1 MPQTTAQEIGD
12 RLLQTPT
19 NEPRA
24 ALGGILQQEAQRGTA
39 FEDVSGEIGRHFL
52 GADVS
57 GQREAYE
64 QQAGIARARQSYSQW
79 SPSTLDVAQE
89 NMVPFYS
96 TIHQFNLTN
105 AHTEARR
112 RLEAGRATPED
123 FDVIARHERQ
133 AHLYEQAGLPAQI
146 TRTIAGLPAIAGEAY
161 VGGRLVGAAGQALG
175 ATRLA
180 AGAAAQAPRL
190 TAAAGWA
197 GRTAATTAAMP
208 SMYLPEAAQNAAEN
222 GGNWSDARN
231 LGPAYGVGF
240 LNTAVLGSVMGHG
253 GPKGVTGYLARI
265 AVGMGEQQAADTIS
279 AMSGMRRHGGIME
292 SMWAGQYGEAAQHA
306 TLQALTFGML
316 GAMHHDWSPSENP
329 VLQSVRNAFD
339 FAGRSARR
347 SEAAAEI
354 LRQGQAPMQAALQ
367 ANPNLTRAEAMEVVR
382 TLPEGP
388 VRDHAR
394 AIAQAMPTEVS
405 RAARERPSLEQNQVG
420 MGELK
425 QGQPMPPGEARAQP
439 PAQQPGQVPTPPP
452 TPRVESPITPDQA
465 DAALATEQAKGPSRN
480 RVEPRT
486 RPTEPATVV
495 PTPFDGLKSHEIG
508 ALAEHFG
515 SAATTPTGLLKAIE
529 TWRKQRGYSPE
540 RVKNMVDA
548 LVEASRMPAVTPEPK
563 AAQPPPKPVETPPA
577 TTVQAAAR
585 PENAWNH
592 TGTEFRDSPA
602 GHVEFTGRDG
612 KTYTIKEQYI
622 KPGERESS
630 PHGGVILRVHDAA
643 GAEVGHVGFFRN
655 AEGHWQ
661 AEGLHV
667 DKSVREGKE
676 KRTGV
681 SGAMYDFI
689 ASQGEHV
696 IPSGGQTPEGKR
708 FWQRNREMGQP
719 APKVEAPAPTEPAKP
734 KLVKEQAPEVAAA
747 KIRAAELQRIQAEA
761 EHMGLEGHRDYWN
774 RLKPQDRE
782 DFARAMKAKK
792 MTLDEWIPLPD
803 EVKAQLRMENPE
815 VDLTPQEKAEARKQ
829 MDVRQQRGRESE
841 NPLPEELQARIARV
855 PDEVLSERDRR
866 IVSLRLQGNTY
877 EIIGEKIGV
886 KRQRIDQLLNGMKGK
901 PGIKARLMEHDAA
914 TWSEGFDKTIAKSRE
929 RAGLSS
935 QESSLGEALSRETPD
950 VFELHDEVDGI
961 IRRAMEQGKDPHEML
976 AAEFPEA
983 METLGQDGVEELVTA
998 ALEARDEIAANLRNA
1013 QRRGDGEASFRRKA
1027 AREMAED
1034 AQVSETHAQ
1043 GEGSPTE
1050 RPGSEGEGSTGLRR
1064 PGPEADQP
1072 ANPSATAGGRPS
1084 GGDELNVPAVRDA
1097 VRSVMTKMFQSGDG
1111 YNLGHLVDI
1120 LHEHF
1125 GLDRK
1130 DVRAL
1135 RAEALDDAGEN
1146 LPPLRE
1152 GPPSLE
1158 RRGAP
1163 AQIRG
1168 MEARKGWIKF
1178 IVDHLEPEGVRNG
1191 NAELAASGRGP
1202 LAAEDYHAIGEV
1214 ARQEAQSPETTETA
1228 DAASSGR
1235 FNAAGELLD
1244 ASGNVLFRGEP
1255 TGGGSLSPEPPGF
1268 PRAPT
1273 AAERRAGGV
1282 GGGQGETTE
1291 TQQPQK
1297 ETALANAQVDKERAA
1312 SGLPELMSEARR
1324 ANADVWD
1331 AAMAILDKN
1340 PKAGEQ
1346 LVEELS
1352 RNPRATTV
1360 EENALLLQ
1368 RRIALGN
1375 EHSRSVL
1382 DYITEFRR
1390 PKTER
1395 NEAKLDALDAQERA
1409 LMGQVDQL
1417 DRVARQTGTE
1427 WGRAGQFRRQLA
1439 AEDYSLTR
1447 MLNQAEKAKGKPL
1460 TAEEKVQLADLHKQ
1474 IDELQKQLAAME
1486 DAGHI
1491 KPGAPSDTGFRLVQA
1506 KAKFD
1511 ARIESWRTANAPWH
1525 VKSLKLAGEAV
1536 SLPRALMASIDF
1548 PLLRQ
1553 GMVAAVTHPIRTGK
1567 AVPEMFRSFFSE
1579 EVAQR
1584 AQYEIDH
1591 RPNAP
1596 LYKAAGLDLTSRT
1609 GPLAAHEEGFLS
1621 RLVDKVPIIGHITRA
1636 SERSYT
1642 TVLNRIRADS
1652 FDAMAGSLSRDGKL
1666 TTSEAKVVANYV
1678 NVMTGRGELGQAQK
1692 AAVLLN
1698 HLFFAPKWAVSRFQ
1712 MLLGQPLY
1720 SNFSE
1725 SAPRARAL
1733 VAKEYGRLAGGFGL
1747 MAGLAVLAGFKL
1759 EEDPRSSEFG
1769 KLRIGNTRL
1778 DLTGGMAGTARFL
1791 AQTMTLSSKNHRGVV
1806 LPLSGQLPYG
1816 MDNYA
1821 DVLGR
1826 FVRGKLAPAP
1836 GAALNLLSGTDVV
1849 GHPVTAGS
1857 TAANMVTPLFGKDVF
1872 EAMQDLG
1879 IPRGT
1884 AVSLLGL
1891 LGMSMNTYDATAP
1904 RPTPTPQQR
1913 QELQRIQRLRRTPVP
1928 QR

>member
-1 MPQTTAQEIGD
+1 MLNEEVALSGNPAAHIPGMREF
-12 RLLQTPT
+12 LQTG
-19 NEPRA
+19 A
-24 ALGGILQQEAQRGTA
+24 ARGETWEESA
-39 FEDVSGEIGRHFL
+39 RDIRSLTSQTVPDSFRP
-52 GADVS
+52 
-57 GQREAYE
+57 AYE
-64 QQAGIARARQSYSQW
+64 QQAGLARAHQSYSRW

-133 AHLYEQAGLPAQI
+133 AGLYERAGFPAQI

-253 GPKGVTGYLARI
+253 GPRGVTGYLARI

-279 AMSGMRRHGGIME
+279 AMSGMRRHGGILE
-292 SMWAGQYGEAAQHA
+292 NMWAGQYGEAAQHA

-316 GAMHHDWSPSENP
+316 GAMHHEWAPSENP
-329 VLQSVRNAFD
+329 VLQSVREAFD
-339 FAGRSARR
+339 FSGRSARR

-354 LRQGQAPMQAALQ
+354 LRQGQAPIQAALQ

-388 VRDHAR
+388 ARDHAR

-420 MGELK
+420 MGELE

-439 PAQQPGQVPTPPP
+439 PAQQPGQVPTTPPV
-452 TPRVESPITPDQA
+452 PRVESPITPDQA
-465 DAALATEQAKGPSRN
+465 AAALAAEQAKGPSRN

-486 RPTEPATVV
+486 RPAEPTVV
-495 PTPFDGLKSHEIG
+495 IPKPFDHLTADEVKQVSEQLTGSKHKTAAELIAALKRRGIG
-508 ALAEHFG
+508 PDMIQAMSDATKQAGTPTGPRVIQPLERPPDPIEAAGKVFAEHF
-515 SAATTPTGLLKAIE
+515 K
-529 TWRKQRGYSPE
+529 
-540 RVKNMVDA
+540 DH
-548 LVEASRMPAVTPEPK
+548 LV
-563 AAQPPPKPVETPPA
+563 
-577 TTVQAAAR
+577 
-585 PENAWNH
+585 N
-592 TGTEFRDSPA
+592 
-602 GHVEFTGRDG
+602 TGRD
-612 KTYTIKEQYI
+612 
-622 KPGERESS
+622 
-630 PHGGVILRVHDAA
+630 VLR
-643 GAEVGHVGFFRN
+643 AETKGRWVEV
-655 AEGHWQ
+655 AEGHTPN
-661 AEGLHV
+661 
-667 DKSVREGKE
+667 SVRLDFGWLTE
-676 KRTGV
+676 RTGRGNQAGDQPITGDLMALVRKIKESGAAIEYVAIGGRERAYAAMLKRGGYEQV
-681 SGAMYDFI
+681 SGPT
-689 ASQGEHV
+689 GE
-696 IPSGGQTPEGKR
+696 GGELR
-708 FWQRNREMGQP
+708 VWQPRAESAVRPVRVEPP
-719 APKVEAPAPTEPAKP
+719 APKVEAPAPAEPAKP

-761 EHMGLEGHRDYWN
+761 EHMRLEGHRDYWN
-774 RLKPQDRE
+774 SLKPQERE
-782 DFARAMKAKK
+782 DFARAMKAEGLSLEQW
-792 MTLDEWIPLPD
+792 MSLP
-803 EVKAQLRMENPE
+803 KAEQSRLRMANPE

-841 NPLPEELQARIARV
+841 NPLPEELQARIAQV
-855 PDEVLSERDRR
+855 PDEVLGKRDRE
-866 IVSLRLQGNTY
+866 IVSLRLQGNSY
-877 EIIGEKIGV
+877 EVIGEKIGV
-886 KRQRIDQLLNGMKGK
+886 KRQRVHQLIKGMKGK
-901 PGIKARLMEHDAA
+901 PGIEARLKEHDAA
-914 TWSEGFDKTIAKSRE
+914 TWGKGFEDTITASRE
-929 RAGLSS
+929 QAGLAAN
-935 QESSLGEALSRETPD
+935 ESSMGEALSRENISSLEVSD
-950 VFELHDEVDGI
+950 ELASLVS
-961 IRRAMEQGKDPHEML
+961 RAAETNVDPHEYI
-976 AAEFPEA
+976 ARHAP
-983 METLGQDGVEELVTA
+983 ELVEQIGAENLGTFVTFA
-998 ALEARDEIAANLRNA
+998 MEARDATAELERIAKRSGREPASVRLSLQ
-1013 QRRGDGEASFRRKA
+1013 QRIEEALASSEVPA
-1027 AREMAED
+1027 AREGAAAD
-1034 AQVSETHAQ
+1034 
-1043 GEGSPTE
+1043 
-1050 RPGSEGEGSTGLRR
+1050 RPGVEGEGSTGLRR
-1064 PGPEADQP
+1064 PGPETNQP
-1072 ANPSATAGGRPS
+1072 ADSSATAGGS
-1084 GGDELNVPAVRDA
+1084 AAGGDELNVPNVRDA

-1125 GLDRK
+1125 GIDRK

-1146 LPPLRE
+1146 LPPLKE
-1152 GPPSLE
+1152 GPPALE

-1168 MEARKGWIKF
+1168 TEARKGWIKF

-1202 LAAEDYHAIGEV
+1202 LAAEDYHAIGEI
-1214 ARQEAQSPETTETA
+1214 AREEAQSPETTET
-1228 DAASSGR
+1228 AASSGR
-1235 FNAAGELLD
+1235 FNAAGELLSE
-1244 ASGNVLFRGEP
+1244 SGEPLFRGEP
-1255 TGGGSLSPEPPGF
+1255 TGGGSLSPGLPGF

-1282 GGGQGETTE
+1282 GGGQGEAPE
-1291 TQQPQK
+1291 SQRPQK

-1382 DYITEFRR
+1382 DYIAEFRR
-1390 PKTER
+1390 PKAER
-1395 NEAKLDALDAQERA
+1395 NEAKLDTLDAQERA
-1409 LMGQVDQL
+1409 LMAQVDQL

-1460 TAEEKVQLADLHKQ
+1460 TAEEKVQLVNLQKQ
-1474 IDELQKQLAAME
+1474 IEELQRQLAAME
-1486 DAGHI
+1486 DAGQV

-1511 ARIESWRTANAPWH
+1511 AHIEAWRSANAPWQ
-1525 VKSLKLAGEAV
+1525 VKALKLAGEAV

-1553 GMVAAVTHPIRTGK
+1553 GLVAAITHPIRTGK

-1596 LYKAAGLDLTSRT
+1596 LYKAAGLDLTNRT

-1652 FDAMAGSLSRDGKL
+1652 FDAMAGSLSKDGKL
-1666 TTSEAKVVANYV
+1666 TTSEAKVIANYV
-1678 NVMTGRGELGQAQK
+1678 NVMTGRGELGQTQK

-1759 EEDPRSSEFG
+1759 EEDPRSSDFG
-1769 KLRIGNTRL
+1769 KLRVGNTRL

-1791 AQTMTLSSKNHRGVV
+1791 AQTMTLSTKNQRGAV

-1849 GHPVTAGS
+1849 GHPVTPGS
-1857 TAANMVTPLFGKDVF
+1857 TAANMVTPLFAKDVF

-1879 IPRGT
+1879 VPRGT

-1891 LGMSMNTYDATAP
+1891 LGMSMNTYDANAP
-1904 RPTPTPQQR
+1904 RPIMTPQQR
-1913 QELQRIQRLRRTPVP
+1913 QEQQRIRQLRRTPVP